1 MNTTTSSFHFQ
12 YSEYVKSSLDHLAIS
27 LITRKTVRCIV
38 EEKNKVVK
46 GRWNGS
52 SKRKPLFQIQRM
64 GVPVVAQGKQ
74 IWLASRRTHVQ
85 SLALLSRLRIWRCH
99 ELWSRSKTWLG
110 SWVAVAVASDHSSNS
125 IPSLGTSICHGCRPK
140 KDQKKKKK
148 ILSLAPK
155 ALQPSFSFLPN
166 MLYALVQWFSN
177 FLVSGFL

>member
-125 IPSLGTSICHGCRPK
+125 IPSFGTSIWHGCSPK
-140 KDQKKKKK
+140 KDQKKKK